1 MKISKKVKNIMK
13 VSALLAIVI
22 IAGSS
27 GINQTA
33 IAANNAGYQNSQA
46 GNSNGGVQNADF
58 GPYMKRMQDKIKS
71 YWRPPI
77 KDKNAQIVVKYR
89 IRKDGTLDSYGI
101 LSSSGY
107 QDLDSAA
114 IEALRSAAPF
124 EPLPASF
131 NKESILVQFTFDYQ
145 KPKAATQTVTA
156 EPANNRIA
164 QYQPIVPVNN
174 QQTQSQPQTIPA
186 GTPVTPIKIKANP
199 GEEIQ
204 IQKLP
209 PKQKVFPPVRAVQS
223 YEQTPATIAGSQ
235 QTVQKYIAPPES
247 IMPPAQVTQVYT
259 QTPPPP
265 TILEPIQPPRA
276 IVPLPPKN
284 TDPRNVA
291 VPPPIRQTP
300 SVDVKTYAQGDLL
313 DLDKSKITQD
323 TPATTAA
330 PVIIQAGQSAGPT
343 PVNATQINRVVP
355 PSQPEIEY
363 VRFEAQ
369 EEVPVNTMLSTGIN
383 KVAMPTTRR
392 KKLTKPVEEEQYP
405 NVPEYKAVPTSAPP
419 GREPG
424 VYVTPVKVTDFS
436 EYMRKV
442 ERRITKK
449 WKPPLSDYSTKVVVN
464 YVIHKNGELGN
475 YYVAESSG
483 NSRMDLSAMQA
494 LKKAAPFDPLP
505 VGFGEESVDVKFTF
519 DYNVYKNKS
528 EKKGIKELE
537 EGENL

>member
-1 MKISKKVKNIMK
+1 MRISKEVKKIMR
-13 VSALLAIVI
+13 VSALLAVLI

-27 GINQTA
+27 GIDQAA
-33 IAANNAGYQNSQA
+33 IAAGNAGYQNSQA
-46 GNSNGGVQNADF
+46 GNRSGGVQNADF

-71 YWRPPI
+71 NWQPPV
-77 KDKNAQIVVKYR
+77 KDKDAQIVVKYR
-89 IRKDGTLDSYGI
+89 IRKDGSLDSYGI
-101 LSSSGY
+101 LSSSGS
-107 QDLDSAA
+107 QDLDNAA
-114 IEALRSAAPF
+114 IEALRAAAPF

-145 KPKAATQTVTA
+145 RPKTATQTVTA

-164 QYQPIVPVNN
+164 EYQPLVPVNAKPA
-174 QQTQSQPQTIPA
+174 SQIPA
-186 GTPVTPIKIKANP
+186 GTPATPIRIKANP
-199 GEEIQ
+199 GEDIQ

-209 PKQKVFPPVRAVQS
+209 PKQKVFPPVQAVQS

-235 QTVQKYIAPPES
+235 QTVQKYVAPPES
-247 IMPPAQVTQVYT
+247 VMPPAQVTQVYT

-265 TILEPIQPPRA
+265 TILEPIQPPSA

-300 SVDVKTYAQGDLL
+300 GVDVKTYAQGDLL
-313 DLDKSKITQD
+313 ELDQSKITPD
-323 TPATTAA
+323 TPPNYKFVPA
-330 PVIIQAGQSAGPT
+330 VVQGDQIAGPT
-343 PVNATQINRVVP
+343 PVNQATRIAP
-355 PSQPEIEY
+355 ASTPEVEY
-363 VRFEAQ
+363 VKFEEVQ
-369 EEVPVNTMLSTGIN
+369 EVPVSTTLSTGIN
-383 KVAMPTTRR
+383 KVAVPTRTTRH
-392 KKLTKPVEEEQYP
+392 KKLSRPVDEEQYKDMDI
-405 NVPEYKAVPTSAPP
+405 PEYKAVKTSAPP

-424 VYVTPVKVTDFS
+424 VYITPVKVTDFS
-436 EYMRKV
+436 EYMKKV
-442 ERRITKK
+442 ERKITRK
-449 WKPPLSDYSTKVVVN
+449 WHPPLSDYSTKVVVN

-475 YYVAESSG
+475 YYVSESSG
-483 NSRMDLSAMQA
+483 NSRMDLSATQA